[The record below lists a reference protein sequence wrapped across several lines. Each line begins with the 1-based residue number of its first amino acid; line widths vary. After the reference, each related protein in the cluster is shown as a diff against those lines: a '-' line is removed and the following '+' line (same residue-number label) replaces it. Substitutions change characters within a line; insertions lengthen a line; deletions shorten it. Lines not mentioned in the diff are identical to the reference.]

1 MLKYKID
8 VLLELKKHGF
18 TTTKIRQEKLLNESA
33 LQYIRQGKPIGPIP
47 LDTICRLLKCQP
59 GDILEWVPNP
69 DTNIT

>member
-8 VLLELKKHGF
+8 VLSELKNHGF

-47 LDTICRLLKCQP
+47 LDTICRLLECQP
-59 GDILEWVPNP
+59 GDIMEWVPDP
-69 DTNIT
+69 AEGEK